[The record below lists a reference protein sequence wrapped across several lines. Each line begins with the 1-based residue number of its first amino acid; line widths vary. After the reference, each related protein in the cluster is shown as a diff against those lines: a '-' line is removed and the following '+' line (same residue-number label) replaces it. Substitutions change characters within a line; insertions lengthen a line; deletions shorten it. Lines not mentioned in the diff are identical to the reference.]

1 MSASFQYDAVLVDG
15 DNVSRVE
22 VMLLRNA
29 FHDTPIRKFFGGA
42 CQSNWGW
49 FGGMEFV
56 PVPKIGKE
64 SVDRAVAMEAVRLYL
79 QNDVRTLLL
88 VSHDMDYGDTALH
101 LKSMFPDFDITIAAS
116 PSRVGVEYQNT
127 LRDNDIHYQPL
138 FDLQRPALMAKLFG
152 LHQQLAAQHPKGL
165 VSLEEMGSALIDED
179 QYMTRKLRP
188 RQLRADM
195 KMLGFCLTEQEMG
208 FTPEGQPALVVNPK
222 DEEIYAQWS
231 MSQAP

>member
-42 CQSNWGW
+42 CQLNWGW

-116 PSRVGVEYQNT
+116 PRRVGLEYQNT
-127 LRDNDIHYQPL
+127 LRENDIHYQPL
-138 FDLQRPALMAKLFG
+138 FDIQRPALMAKLFG
-152 LHQQLAAQHPKGL
+152 LHQQLAAQHPQGL
-165 VSLEEMGSALIDED
+165 VSLEDMGSALIEED

-195 KMLGFCLTEQEMG
+195 KMLGFCLTEQNMT
-208 FTPEGQPALVVNPK
+208 FTPEGQPALVVNPQ

-231 MSQAP
+231 LSQAP